1 MRFQGMRIVV
11 FGSTG
16 RAGSAVVE
24 RALDMGHDVTAFAR
38 SPERLAWLQ
47 GREGLHI
54 ALGDAT
60 DEVAVVEALK
70 GGDAVVSALGS
81 GTLDPTTHL
90 SEMTADLVAAM
101 RSEGPAR
108 LVALSHVGV
117 LLKKVDAQYQHVVDE
132 HRRNLVILEESGLA
146 GRGGAG
152 FPTWRKW
159 KAVRDAPGDPK
170 SIVCNADEGEPGCF
184 KDRALMD
191 HDPHGVLEGMILA
204 GFATGAPR
212 GFIYLRYEYP
222 ETQRILEEAIGEAED
237 AGFLGEAILGTDF
250 SFQIH

>member
-1 MRFQGMRIVV
+1 MRIVV

-47 GREGLHI
+47 GREGLNI

-60 DEVAVVEALK
+60 DGVAVVEALK

-90 SEMTADLVAAM
+90 SEMTAGLVAAM

-132 HRRNLVILEESGLA
+132 HRRNLVILEESGLEWIAVCPPGIVSEPAHGHVEVVA
-146 GRGGAG
+146 GSRAPNWTISRFDLADFMLEQAASGE
-152 FPTWRKW
+152 FLNQ
-159 KAVRDAPGDPK
+159 AVGI
-170 SIVCNADEGEPGCF
+170 SN
-184 KDRALMD
+184 
-191 HDPHGVLEGMILA
+191 
-204 GFATGAPR
+204 
-212 GFIYLRYEYP
+212 
-222 ETQRILEEAIGEAED
+222 
-237 AGFLGEAILGTDF
+237 
-250 SFQIH
+250 